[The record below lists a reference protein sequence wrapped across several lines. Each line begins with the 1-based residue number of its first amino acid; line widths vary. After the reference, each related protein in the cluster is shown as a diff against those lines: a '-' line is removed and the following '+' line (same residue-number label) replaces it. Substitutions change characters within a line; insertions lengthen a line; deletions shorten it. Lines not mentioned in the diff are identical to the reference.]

1 MKTIVISG
9 ISSGI
14 GHALACHLS
23 AQYQV
28 IGCSRRRPDFS
39 VLPSAQQE
47 RIQWI
52 ACDLTLAEERL
63 SLIEHVQTLLGQEK
77 IFAIIHNAGRGMYGA
92 FVDEHYSI
100 ADYEAIMEVN
110 AVAPIVLTKWLVHAL
125 DDDAK
130 IIALGS
136 YAGKRLMSDASVYQ
150 ASKFALRGWMG
161 ALQKDWEHEICLIG
175 RQGQREWEKDIKEK
189 KWQRYYLIN
198 PKIVLTDFHD
208 DDARAR
214 RRAEQYGETTVD
226 DIVGVVDVILIGWG
240 ERWEY
245 DL

>member
-1 MKTIVISG
+1 MKTIFISG

-47 RIQWI
+47 RIHWI

-63 SLIEHVQTLLGQEK
+63 SLIEHIQTLLGQEK
-77 IFAIIHNAGRGMYGA
+77 IFAIIHNAGRGMYGP

-110 AVAPIVLTKWLVHAL
+110 AVAPIVLTKWLAHAL

-136 YAGKRLMSDASVYQ
+136 YAGKRMMSDASVYQ
-150 ASKFALRGWMG
+150 ASKFALRGWVGSM
-161 ALQKDWEHEICLIG
+161 
-175 RQGQREWEKDIKEK
+175 QGESYKVATHAVFAGQAWKSEKVSS
-189 KWQRYYLIN
+189 YYLIN

-226 DIVGVVDVILIGWG
+226 DIIRVVDAILLGGG
-240 ERWEY
+240 EKWEY